1 MVRLLGKLLHN
12 MIVLLGGVAKWN
24 ICVHPRRLPTSY
36 VFFLQLSDPRDRT
49 GNQLRQTRGR
59 NVHETVLY
67 TGLPQP
73 ITPSNDST
81 PPTNMPFKRQNFVF
95 ASQNGGQESILAK
108 VREFVGTRYLKMA
121 EWLLSAARSVTT
133 ILDIQ

>member
-1 MVRLLGKLLHN
+1 MEYLC
-12 MIVLLGGVAKWN
+12 ASA
-24 ICVHPRRLPTSY
+24 TSL
-36 VFFLQLSDPRDRT
+36 VFFLQLHHAGQSQNLVTEPKISCARREAGMFIRLSST
-49 GNQLRQTRGR
+49 GVSLSQSLFASLHQMTLLRLQT
-59 NVHETVLY
+59 
-67 TGLPQP
+67 
-73 ITPSNDST
+73 
-81 PPTNMPFKRQNFVF
+81 FKRKNFVF